1 MRTDDV
7 RLSLLFALLM
17 AVFCCTAGH
26 ARAEYADPGGSIVI
40 CSRATDGDYPEEYE
54 ETDRSVCEYDQSD
67 DTEETA
73 DDLTAVEDAAA
84 GAGLFP
90 EAEYVVSPAAVM
102 EYTATPGSFTEADA
116 VYGST
121 GSAGTGG
128 IRLMASDVQGEEEA
142 GNNLCC
148 DSAAADAVLAGP
160 NKVVI
165 TLEVAAEG
173 LKFYGFEIARK
184 CVLSPGLTHLTDPDM
199 KIIIPDE
206 MSASKVP
213 IVDTAAFGSVSID
226 ETNIRR
232 NRYRQ
237 RMLKISWTLEGAEEI
252 ARFAEGLED
261 EMLYVNLGGEYNVL
275 DYTATDLC
283 TNCGPVEVTGL
294 AEAVRTASCPH
305 SDLVYTPLNDEY
317 HHIEC
322 GNCSCDF
329 GTEAHVMEGSSCTDC
344 GYSKLLEGTVVYR
357 LNGRTLTETYSAPE
371 GTKLDLR
378 DIPGYLV
385 PEYVTVP
392 AGGGE
397 IIAECEPV
405 SYSIITESEEYTLL
419 YDESLFLGGIPKK
432 GYLFTG
438 YVVEDVL

>member
-26 ARAEYADPGGSIVI
+26 ARAEYTDPGGSIVI
-40 CSRATDGDYPEEYE
+40 CSRATDGDYPEEDE
-54 ETDRSVCEYDQSD
+54 ETDRSICEYDQAD

-73 DDLTAVEDAAA
+73 DELTAMEDAAA
-84 GAGLFP
+84 GAGLIP
-90 EAEYVVSPAAVM
+90 EAEYVISPAAGM

-116 VYGST
+116 VYGSIV
-121 GSAGTGG
+121 SAGTGG
-128 IRLMASDVQGEEEA
+128 LRLMASDVQGEEEA

-148 DSAAADAVLAGP
+148 DSAAADAVLLEP

-165 TLEVAAEG
+165 SLEVAAEG

-184 CVLSPGLTHLTDPDM
+184 CVLSPELTHLTDPDV

-237 RMLKISWTLEGAEEI
+237 RMLRISWTLEGAEEI

-261 EMLYVNLGGEYNVL
+261 ETLYVNLGGEYNVL
-275 DYTATDLC
+275 DYIATDLC

-317 HHIEC
+317 HHIVC
-322 GNCSCDF
+322 GNCGFGF
-329 GTEAHVMEGSSCTDC
+329 GTEAHIMEGSSCTEC
-344 GYSKLLEGTVVYR
+344 GFSKLLEGTVVYR
-357 LNGRTLTETYSAPE
+357 LNGRILTETYSAPE